1 MAAGEVL
8 SDAALA
14 AVGASLV
21 DSEVRETLIRAVG
34 SGEAPEGESLW
45 LLLARVL
52 IGPWR
57 ALALMMVTTS
67 AFVRGDGQLAEAA
80 IAAAAEDLA
89 DRFSEQMLVVL
100 VDPADVVSVPTHG
113 DAEKRRVCR
122 LFVAARHD
130 GDQLAQAVVD
140 HICTVPDFDAGWDFA
155 GRPETAVRR
164 SVWPATS
171 RLPDDLD
178 EDEDD
183 DSGY

>member
-89 DRFSEQMLVVL
+89 DALELQNGW
-100 VDPADVVSVPTHG
+100 G
-113 DAEKRRVCR
+113 D
-122 LFVAARHD
+122 
-130 GDQLAQAVVD
+130 G
-140 HICTVPDFDAGWDFA
+140 AG
-155 GRPETAVRR
+155 E
-164 SVWPATS
+164 
-171 RLPDDLD
+171 
-178 EDEDD
+178 
-183 DSGY
+183 